1 MCIRDRYSG
10 PQQIKAVADAKIN
23 INFQAND
30 VYLVMSGNGTIT
42 ETLNGK
48 AYQTVSVSGYPR
60 LYTLFKNK
68 DDVNGLLGLSFSKG
82 LEAYD
87 FTFG

>member
-1 MCIRDRYSG
+1 
-10 PQQIKAVADAKIN
+10 
-23 INFQAND
+23 
-30 VYLVMSGNGTIT
+30 MSGDGTIT

-48 AYQTVSVSGYPR
+48 PYKTVAVSGYPR
-60 LYTLFKNK
+60 LYTLFTNTN
-68 DDVNGLLGLSFSKG
+68 DVNGLLGLSFSKG

>member
-1 MCIRDRYSG
+1 MVLGAQEIT
-10 PQQIKAVADAKIN
+10 AVSSAMIN

-30 VYLVMSGNGTIT
+30 VYLVMSGDGTIT

-48 AYQTVSVSGYPR
+48 PYKTVAVGYRVSTHCSR
-60 LYTLFKNK
+60 TSTARADSLDFLHQ
-68 DDVNGLLGLSFSKG
+68 G